1 MTFGEDWGAVK
12 DVATKS
18 MRPVEKPAE
27 SCARMA
33 SAAAGSRATGTRSTE
48 VSHLQD
54 DLESLDFNLSVEQ
67 VEALDEA
74 SSIEPAQRDKTMTRA
89 LAYGGTRD
97 SVIASQASH

>member
-1 MTFGEDWGAVK
+1 VLPVLGARK
-12 DVATKS
+12 
-18 MRPVEKPAE
+18 
-27 SCARMA
+27 
-33 SAAAGSRATGTRSTE
+33 

-54 DLESLDFNLSVEQ
+54 NLESLDFNLSVEQ